1 MYLHNNREGID
12 VKALIHDFLDKE
24 FFKSDYDSITRTLI
38 SDNVT
43 YEQTSKVLKE
53 IADNLFD

>member
-1 MYLHNNREGID
+1 MY
-12 VKALIHDFLDKE
+12 FLDME

-43 YEQTSKVLKE
+43 YEQTSKVLRE

>member
-1 MYLHNNREGID
+1 MY
-12 VKALIHDFLDKE
+12 FLDKE

-43 YEQTSKVLKE
+43 YEQTSKVLRE
-53 IADNLFD
+53 IADNLFDWLINEKKPCT